1 MNFGLSYGTAAQLAQ
16 LSKFQK
22 ATTCIYE
29 NKQPNEAELKMA
41 LDWHWIENRIE
52 SAKENRNDTE
62 TWSSFLIYLK
72 SLIIIT
78 YT

>member
-22 ATTCIYE
+22 STTCIYE

-41 LDWHWIENRIE
+41 LD
-52 SAKENRNDTE
+52 
-62 TWSSFLIYLK
+62 
-72 SLIIIT
+72 
-78 YT
+78 